1 MTSAQLRK
9 DLLSKAINAA
19 HKTLVAVS
27 RGRLGNK
34 MGSLPVVKLT
44 TTGRKSGQPRTVM
57 LTAPI
62 HGDGRYVLV
71 ASKGGDDRDPD
82 WYRNLVADPNITLEA
97 IGGDG
102 AAAFIARTATADEK
116 AELWPRITS
125 AAEGYAAYEERTD
138 RDIPVVLCEPA
149 TRVRPAPTA

>member
-1 MTSAQLRK
+1 MTTAHARK
-9 DLLSKAINAA
+9 DLLSKTINAV

-27 RGRLGNK
+27 GGRLGNSI
-34 MGSLPVVKLT
+34 GNIPVVKLT

-82 WYRNLVADPNITLEA
+82 WYRNLVANPNITLEPV
-97 IGGDG
+97 GGHG
-102 AAAFIARTATADEK
+102 PVPLVARTSTADEK
-116 AELWPRITS
+116 AELWPKIVTE
-125 AAEGYAAYEERTD
+125 AEGYAAYKDKTS
-138 RDIPVVLCEPA
+138 RDIPVVICE
-149 TRVRPAPTA
+149 RVT

>member
-1 MTSAQLRK
+1 MTFAHVRR
-9 DLLSKAINAA
+9 DLLSKTVNAF

-27 RGRLGNK
+27 GGRLGHHIGN
-34 MGSLPVVKLT
+34 LPVVKLT

-82 WYRNLVADPNITLEA
+82 WYRNLVANPGITLET
-97 IGGDG
+97 IGGEG
-102 AAAFIARTATADEK
+102 PVAFTARTATADEK
-116 AELWPRITS
+116 AELWPRIVTE
-125 AAEGYAAYEERTD
+125 AEGYGAYSEKTD
-138 RDIPVVLCEPA
+138 RDIPVVICEP
-149 TRVRPAPTA
+149 TS